1 MDIIKILAGPLIG
14 AVIGYFTNYIAVK
27 MLFYPR
33 KEIYF
38 LGKKLPFTPGAIP
51 KGKSR
56 LAKAIGN
63 IVGTTLV
70 TKDDI
75 ETALL
80 SDHMTEIVADSVMPR
95 FSRDIKG
102 NIIDIAD
109 IDEEKYNEYQNK
121 VSEVIT
127 NDIVKAM
134 VESDLS
140 SVIISKG
147 KDRIKDKLQNSMFGM
162 FVNDGMIKAFTE
174 PLGDQLSAIISEDGY
189 DFIKPAVDSKLED
202 IGLSTGVE
210 LLADYNVNEDEIR
223 NIVVS
228 AYKKLV
234 SSNSAK
240 VMDNLNISALVEEKM
255 NNMSV
260 EELEKL
266 VLQVM
271 KKELNTIVNLGAL
284 IGFILGLINIIF
296 R

>member
-33 KEIYF
+33 KEIYL

-80 SDHMTEIVADSVMPR
+80 SDHMTETVADSVMPR

-127 NDIVKAM
+127 KDIVKAM

-162 FVNDGMIKAFTE
+162 FVNDSMIKAFTE

-296 R
+296 K